1 VILGRAWK
9 HRSTAADRLM
19 TVGNALSWLENY
31 KSLIHLTNDMTE
43 TIAKQT
49 GAAFKLRKGEKLK
62 VIDPQGEQVSDMVLF
77 NADDKREKLSSG
89 KTLDFEETILIT
101 KGHHL
106 WSNRSRQLM
115 EILEDTNGRNDFLLA
130 PCSPETFQ
138 IMYQNP
144 EYHPSCFENLYTNLA
159 QFGIEPD
166 DIPTAFNIFMNVQFA
181 QDGKLSVDPPTSKAG
196 DYMLLEA
203 KMDLIVGLT
212 ACSAEQSNNYSFKPI
227 QYEIIPADA

>member
-1 VILGRAWK
+1 MI
-9 HRSTAADRLM
+9 
-19 TVGNALSWLENY
+19 
-31 KSLIHLTNDMTE
+31 E
-43 TIAKQT
+43 TIEKQT
-49 GAAFKLRKGEKLK
+49 GTAFRMNKGEKLK

-77 NADDKREKLSSG
+77 NADDKREKISSG
-89 KTLDFEETILIT
+89 KTLDFENTILIS

-106 WSNRSRQLM
+106 WSNRSHKMM

-138 IMYQNP
+138 IIYHNH

-159 QFGIEPD
+159 EFGIAPD

-181 QDGKLSVDPPTSKAG
+181 QDGALSVDPPQSKAG
-196 DYMLLEA
+196 DFVLFEA

-227 QYEIIPADA
+227 QYEISTNR